1 MNEQILELADEA
13 GIKFSSHWAHDG
25 VDTAVITRRDLKEFA
40 ELIVRECTS
49 KCEFVA
55 NMATIT
61 NTGEMARKTK
71 ATADSCATMIKQH
84 FGVEE

>member
-1 MNEQILELADEA
+1 MP
-13 GIKFSSHWAHDG
+13 
-25 VDTAVITRRDLKEFA
+25 VDLKGHELEVEEHMEKFA
-40 ELIVRECTS
+40 ELIVQECVG

-55 NMATIT
+55 DMATIT

-84 FGVEE
+84 FGVE

>member
-1 MNEQILELADEA
+1 MNERVIELAKQAAKYADYYAMLSDNAEQE
-13 GIKFSSHWAHDG
+13 IFTK
-25 VDTAVITRRDLKEFA
+25 KFA
-40 ELIVRECTS
+40 ELIVAECVG

-84 FGVEE
+84 FGVSE

>member
-1 MNEQILELADEA
+1 MTPKIRELADEVR
-13 GIKFSSHWAHDG
+13 FTREDPYPHQD
-25 VDTAVITRRDLKEFA
+25 VIFQRFA
-40 ELIVRECTS
+40 ELLIRECIS

-84 FGVEE
+84 FGVSE

>member
-1 MNEQILELADEA
+1 MNER
-13 GIKFSSHWAHDG
+13 IK
-25 VDTAVITRRDLKEFA
+25 DLIDQATIVTENFYDSEHGYYTHRKFDKEKFA
-40 ELIVRECTS
+40 ELIIKECTS

-61 NTGEMARKTK
+61 NSGEMARKTK
-71 ATADSCATMIKQH
+71 ATADSCATMIKTH

>member
-1 MNEQILELADEA
+1 MN
-13 GIKFSSHWAHDG
+13 
-25 VDTAVITRRDLKEFA
+25 RRLLLSLYDRSGLGAYMPVDLKGHELEVEEHMEKFA
-40 ELIVRECTS
+40 ELIVRECVG

-55 NMATIT
+55 DMATIT

-84 FGVEE
+84 FGVSE